1 MNISDLQKFFANLK
15 VEKSMKDIVDEPLK
29 QILSRLNF
37 LLEVGLDYLSLS
49 RLSRTLSGGEAQ
61 RVNLAQQLGT
71 ELTDTHYVLDEPSI
85 G

>member
-1 MNISDLQKFFANLK
+1 
-15 VEKSMKDIVDEPLK
+15 MKDIVDEPLK

-61 RVNLAQQLGT
+61 RVNLAQQLG
-71 ELTDTHYVLDEPSI
+71 S
-85 G
+85 